1 LREIRPMASRVDS
14 STGAATLDPPSV
26 RTSGDH
32 NGSIT
37 DWLLCRD
44 GSHQFA
50 LPVPHVIETM
60 RMLPIK
66 SLAGAPPMVRGICI
80 IRGAPTPV
88 VDCALMF
95 NERPAPSERL
105 VTVRT
110 GKRTVAFATQAVLGV
125 QAIRVEALER
135 LPPLLSNVQTIAAM
149 RALDGE
155 LVFLLQ
161 IARVI
166 PDDVLDRCAVEGMHV

>member
-1 LREIRPMASRVDS
+1 MTGRVDS
-14 STGAATLDPPSV
+14 SMGAATVEPPSV
-26 RTSGDH
+26 GTSGEH
-32 NGSIT
+32 NDSIT

-44 GSHQFA
+44 GAHQFA

-88 VDCALMF
+88 VDSALMF
-95 NERPAPSERL
+95 NEPPTQSERL

-110 GKRTVAFATQAVLGV
+110 GKRTIAFAAQAVLGV
-125 QAIRVEALER
+125 QTIGADALER

-161 IARVI
+161 TARII
-166 PDDVLDRCAVEGMHV
+166 PDDVLDRCAVEGMQV